1 MKKILLATTLLAGT
15 AGFAAAEVSFS
26 GSANAGIA
34 SDAGG
39 DFDVYSS
46 AGLDVTFSGSTDNG
60 LEFGATFDVSVGHSY
75 TFADDDGFSDGD
87 GVFGASEVYI
97 SGSFGRVAF
106 QHNGYGFF
114 HNDDSDADQAD
125 VDYSGT
131 FGGLTVG
138 VRADVQDVNDLQD
151 LDGIDQ
157 GLDGDFADDSGNAND
172 LSASL
177 GYTIAGIALTANVDG
192 TDDFVWDVGAA
203 YTMGAFTA
211 GVTYNVD
218 SVAELTGTYEANG
231 IMATASYNTDSEW
244 SVGGSYTNNGI
255 SLAAST
261 DDGNAWEVTG
271 GYDLGGGLSL
281 EAGYNYTKDAFIGAA
296 MTF

>member
-1 MKKILLATTLLAGT
+1 MKKILLATTMLVGT

-26 GSANAGIA
+26 GSAHAGIA

-46 AGLDVTFSGSTDNG
+46 AGLDVTFSGASDNG
-60 LEFGATFDVSVGHSY
+60 LEFGATFGASVGHSY
-75 TFADDDGFSDGD
+75 AFADDDGFGDEDGTL
-87 GVFGASEVYI
+87 GSPEVFI

-106 QHNGYGFF
+106 NHNGYGFF

-131 FGGLTVG
+131 FGGLSVG
-138 VRADVQDVNDLQD
+138 LRADVQDVNDVVV
-151 LDGIDQ
+151 GVTE
-157 GLDGDFADDSGNAND
+157 NTND
-172 LSASL
+172 LSATL
-177 GYTIAGIALTANVDG
+177 GYTIAGIAVTANVDG
-192 TDDFVWDVGAA
+192 TDDIAWDVGAS

-244 SVGGSYTNNGI
+244 SVGGSYTMNGM
-255 SLAAST
+255 SFAAST
-261 DDGNAWEVTG
+261 DDGSAWEVTA

-281 EAGYNYTKDAFIGAA
+281 EAGYNYTNDAFIGAA

>member
-1 MKKILLATTLLAGT
+1 MKKILLATTMLVGT
-15 AGFAAAEVSFS
+15 AGFAAAEVSFT
-26 GSANAGIA
+26 GSAKAGIA

-46 AGLDVTFSGSTDNG
+46 AGLDVTFSGASDNG
-60 LEFGATFDVSVGHSY
+60 LEFGATFGASMGDTY
-75 TFADDDGFSDGD
+75 NFADDDGFVSEDGTL
-87 GVFGASEVYI
+87 GGPEVYI

-106 QHNGYGFF
+106 NHNGYGFF
-114 HNDDSDADQAD
+114 HNDDSDMDQAD

-131 FGGLTVG
+131 FGGLSVG
-138 VRADVQDVNDLQD
+138 LRADVQDVNTPAV
-151 LDGIDQ
+151 GITEN
-157 GLDGDFADDSGNAND
+157 LND
-172 LSASL
+172 LSATL

-192 TDDFVWDVGAA
+192 TDTMEWDVGAS

-211 GVTYNVD
+211 GVTYNHD

-231 IMATASYNTDSEW
+231 IMATASYDTDSAW
-244 SVGGSYTNNGI
+244 SVGGSYTMNGM
-255 SLAAST
+255 SFAAST
-261 DDGNAWEVTG
+261 DDASAWEVTA

-281 EAGYNYTKDAFIGAA
+281 EAGYNYTNDAFIGAA

>member
-1 MKKILLATTLLAGT
+1 MKKILLATTMLVGT
-15 AGFAAAEVSFS
+15 AGLAAAEVSFS
-26 GSANAGIA
+26 GSAHAGIA
-34 SDAGG
+34 SNAGG

-46 AGLDVTFSGSTDNG
+46 AGLDVTFSGASDNG
-60 LEFGATFDVSVGHSY
+60 LEFGATFGASVGHSY
-75 TFADDDGFSDGD
+75 AFADDDGFGNEDGTLGD
-87 GVFGASEVYI
+87 PEVFI

-106 QHNGYGFF
+106 NHNGYGFF

-138 VRADVQDVNDLQD
+138 LRADVQDVNDLAD

-157 GLDGDFADDSGNAND
+157 GLDGDFADDAGNPND
-172 LSASL
+172 LSATL
-177 GYTIAGIALTANVDG
+177 GYTIAGIAVTANVDG
-192 TDDFVWDVGAA
+192 TDDIAWDVGAS

-244 SVGGSYTNNGI
+244 SVGGSYTMNGI
-255 SLAAST
+255 SFAAST
-261 DDGNAWEVTG
+261 DDASAWEVTA

-281 EAGYNYTKDAFIGAA
+281 EAGYNYTNDAFIGAA